1 MLYIVIL
8 FLVFIGYLFYDYKK
22 ELPTI
27 KWNQKLEND
36 YKNVKPTKK
45 D

>member
-1 MLYIVIL
+1 MLYIVIAIL
-8 FLVFIGYLFYDYKK
+8 ILVGYLVYDYKK

-27 KWNQKLEND
+27 KWNKKLEND
-36 YKNVKPTKK
+36 YKNVKPKK